1 MRATT
6 ILTAFFAV
14 AVSAAALPVDT
25 EAAII
30 EKRGNCD
37 HGYFAC
43 VTGQQ
48 VFCGFPGTCSTI
60 ACNLECIQRINAEF
74 RRWCGQN

>member
-1 MRATT
+1 MRAST
-6 ILTAFFAV
+6 ILTALFAV

-30 EKRGNCD
+30 EKRGTCD
-37 HGYFAC
+37 NGYFAC

-60 ACNLECIQRINAEF
+60 ACTQECVEGINADC
-74 RRWCGQN
+74 RRWCGQQ

>member
-1 MRATT
+1 
-6 ILTAFFAV
+6 LTAIVAI
-14 AVSAAALPVDT
+14 AVSAVALPVDT

-37 HGYFAC
+37 NGYFAC

-48 VFCGFPGTCSTI
+48 VFWVSGDM
-60 ACNLECIQRINAEF
+60 
-74 RRWCGQN
+74 